1 MELFLI
7 GLLVLIV
14 FTVGYI
20 IGLYNS
26 LIRIRTETENA
37 LSQIDVQLKRRF
49 DLVPNLVESVKAYLK
64 HERETLEAV
73 IQARNQAQQTW
84 DASKNSKSDLA
95 AAFASENTL
104 SGALGKLFALNESY
118 PELKA
123 DAQIRDLMEELKS
136 TENRIAFA
144 RQHYNDTTTDYN
156 AKLQSFPELF
166 IANFFRWPTKE
177 LWKEITNKER
187 VAPTVKF

>member
-1 MELFLI
+1 MEVFLI

-14 FTVGYI
+14 FTLGYI

-26 LIRIRTETENA
+26 LIRRRNESENA

-49 DLVPNLVESVKAYLK
+49 DLIPNLVESVKAYLK
-64 HERETLEAV
+64 HEKETLEAV
-73 IQARNQAQQTW
+73 IQARNQAEQTW
-84 DASKNSKSDLA
+84 NESKKSKSDLA

-104 SGALGKLFALNESY
+104 SGALGRLFALNENY
-118 PELKA
+118 PDLKA
-123 DAQIRDLMEELKS
+123 DTQVSELMEELRS

-156 AKLQSFPELF
+156 SKLQSFPEIF
-166 IANFFRWPTKE
+166 IAGFFRWPTRE
-177 LWKEITNKER
+177 LWKEIDSMER
-187 VAPTVKF
+187 TAPAVKF